1 MLVIIVSLF
10 IGILVSRTTFFE
22 FLKKKLLD
30 KGFDTIV
37 KGLDCPFCCCFW
49 SSLILSLIYDCDIE
63 HIIFNVC
70 LTPVI
75 GFYISKGT

>member
-1 MLVIIVSLF
+1 MQVIVVSLF
-10 IGILVSRTTFFE
+10 LGVLVSRTTFLE

-30 KGFDTIV
+30 KGYNTIV

-49 SSLILSLIYDCDIE
+49 TSLILSLIFDID
-63 HIIFNVC
+63 HTLFNSC

-75 GFYISKGT
+75 GFYICKET